1 MAGRGGNCRKKGG
14 LVAGQGR
21 APNRV
26 PAGLQAVAS
35 LREVIFFVQPG
46 PVVKKFLSL
55 RRKSSPQG
63 EVLPMVPQLSWIE
76 QQPPELRAI
85 VNMYVYPG
93 KDVCAYICFTFSVLI
108 NSLCVFFMCGTDFQL
123 WSNLLKKQKNRLF
136 FAEMLSINLRKDGT
150 YSVKLR
156 VTHKR
161 VTRKIEI

>member
-26 PAGLQAVAS
+26 PAGVQAVAS

-63 EVLPMVPQLSWIE
+63 EVLPMVPQLSWIA

-85 VNMYVYPG
+85 VNM
-93 KDVCAYICFTFSVLI
+93 
-108 NSLCVFFMCGTDFQL
+108 
-123 WSNLLKKQKNRLF
+123 
-136 FAEMLSINLRKDGT
+136 
-150 YSVKLR
+150 
-156 VTHKR
+156 
-161 VTRKIEI
+161 